1 MADKVEIGK
10 DTIFASDVLI
20 TSENHGMNPE
30 SNIPYHAQPLSTGEV
45 TIGQGCWIGEKVSI
59 ISGGGVRI
67 GDKCIIAAGAVVT
80 KDIPDYSIAG
90 GIPARVI
97 KRYDFEKHMWQ

>member
-1 MADKVEIGK
+1 MHRRK
-10 DTIFASDVLI
+10 
-20 TSENHGMNPE
+20 
-30 SNIPYHAQPLSTGEV
+30 
-45 TIGQGCWIGEKVSI
+45 SI
-59 ISGGGVRI
+59 NYFWGGVRI